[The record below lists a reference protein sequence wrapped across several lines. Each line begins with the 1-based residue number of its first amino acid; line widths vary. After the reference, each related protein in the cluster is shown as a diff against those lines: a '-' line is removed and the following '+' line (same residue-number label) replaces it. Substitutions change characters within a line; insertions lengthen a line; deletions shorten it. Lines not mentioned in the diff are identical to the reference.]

1 MKHKVNKKVF
11 RRTLALILVMTM
23 LVTGHNLNVKIESVY
38 ATQKVQKTEDN
49 GENKGYIIVA
59 KNEKAY
65 NRALNAID
73 EESIESG
80 EKFIDNNII
89 VAELSEQEAEELNQ
103 DSNIII
109 EKNLVL
115 EASKVKSG
123 SKSKKELY
131 KQLKKDRKRAKEK
144 REAEW
149 NLQAINVD
157 EVDTKTDIK
166 DKVKIAVL
174 DSGIDFISG
183 MNLVKS
189 VNFVDTEEYVAPY
202 YQDLTG
208 HGTNVASVIVGDGKN
223 IVQGVNPNAELYSVK
238 VLDENNQ
245 APISRII
252 EGIYWCI
259 ENNMNIINMSF
270 GTPTYSKVL
279 EKAVKD
285 AYDANILMVA
295 ASGNKDSDVE
305 YPAAF
310 EKVMAVAATNT
321 KSEIS
326 DFSNTGEELDVA
338 APGEKVRVLGFFGMN
353 GVTHGTSI
361 AVPQVV
367 GVASLLWER
376 DLTKSNEFIRQL
388 INYSSKNIE
397 NTNDCGLLDAE
408 YALQIYD
415 EFDDNFGGINL
426 ASKEH
431 IPENDEVLE
440 IFDEIVDDSAYV
452 EGRWVKTRHQDLVT
466 NGAKNDGLTTTELKI
481 LKAGAI
487 YPDEAKSGMN
497 GLDDNAEYHGGYMD
511 LGGNDTNYIACYEF
525 VTRIALNNGNAST
538 INRSTIK
545 GLGQASYEWIK
556 WDFEGEG
563 VGAVTWNKI
572 FSDLNVSNTNKNKKY
587 FTWGIALHILSDT
600 FAHKT
605 YRKSDNKLIV
615 HEDHYTNPNTQIPGA
630 DVITVVKG
638 RWLVAG
644 HAVDYSIDC
653 LLTNNYGDCAEIINA
668 LEDQTY
674 TSNSELFLKKRLSQY
689 VQSNGG
695 TVTSYVRNANYN

>member
-1 MKHKVNKKVF
+1 MKNSKRFFMKKLVS
-11 RRTLALILVMTM
+11 LSLIIIM
-23 LVTGHNLNVKIESVY
+23 LCGTIGTNNFTINAKNNE
-38 ATQKVQKTEDN
+38 KTRN
-49 GENKGYIIVA
+49 YIIVA
-59 KNEKAY
+59 KNARAY
-65 NRALNAID
+65 NRAFNAID
-73 EESIESG
+73 EEIIENG
-80 EKFIDNNII
+80 ENLIANNII
-89 VAELSEQEAEELNQ
+89 VAELSEQKAEELNE

-109 EKNLVL
+109 EENLLL
-115 EASKVKSG
+115 EASKTKPG
-123 SKSKKELY
+123 SQSKKELY
-131 KQLKKDRKRAKEK
+131 KQLKKNRKNAQEK
-144 REAEW
+144 RETEW
-149 NLQAINVD
+149 NLQAINVN
-157 EVDTKTDIK
+157 KTDKKSDIK

-174 DSGIDFISG
+174 DSGVDFISG
-183 MNLVKS
+183 MNLVGS
-189 VNFVDTEEYVAPY
+189 VNFVETEDYVAPY

-208 HGTNVASVIVGDGKN
+208 HGTNIASVIVGDGEN

-259 ENNMNIINMSF
+259 ENDINIINMSF
-270 GTPTYSKVL
+270 GTPTYSKAL

-285 AYDANILMVA
+285 AYNANILMVA
-295 ASGNKDSDVE
+295 AAGNEDSDVE

-310 EKVMAVAATNT
+310 GEVMAVAATNT
-321 KSEIS
+321 ESEIS
-326 DFSNTGEELDVA
+326 DFSNSGEELDVA

-353 GVTHGTSI
+353 GVTEGTSI

-408 YALQIYD
+408 YASQIYD
-415 EFDDNFGGINL
+415 EFEENFVGTNL
-426 ASKEH
+426 VGKGL
-431 IPENDEVLE
+431 IPENDEAVE
-440 IFDEIVDDSAYV
+440 IFDEVEDDSAYV
-452 EGRWVKTRHQDLVT
+452 EGRWVKTRHQELVT

-487 YPDEAKSGMN
+487 YPDSAESEMN
-497 GLDDNAEYHGGYMD
+497 GLSDNAEYHGGYVD
-511 LGGNDTNYIACYEF
+511 CGGNDTNYIACYEF
-525 VTRIALNNGNAST
+525 VTRIALKNGNAST
-538 INRSTIK
+538 INRSTIM

-556 WDFEGEG
+556 WDFEGTG
-563 VGAVTWNKI
+563 AGAVTWKNI

-615 HEDHYTNPNTQIPGA
+615 HEDQYTNPNTQIPGA

-638 RWLVAG
+638 RWVVAQ

-653 LLTNNYGDCAEIINA
+653 LLTNNFGDCAEIINA
-668 LEDQTY
+668 LEEQTY

-695 TVTSYVRNANYN
+695 SVTSYVRNANIN